1 MLSKMPTLTTGAGGT
16 RVGNRSL
23 MHEVVY
29 ECPNNGW
36 GFPSTGT
43 RRRDARYSVHAKY
56 FHSKNHKIC
65 NRLCM
70 SIP

>member
-1 MLSKMPTLTTGAGGT
+1 MLTLTTGAGGT

-43 RRRDARYSVHAKY
+43 KRRDVIQS
-56 FHSKNHKIC
+56 SEQ
-65 NRLCM
+65 
-70 SIP
+70 S

>member
-1 MLSKMPTLTTGAGGT
+1 MTGPGGT
-16 RVGNRSL
+16 RIGNRSL

-43 RRRDARYSVHAKY
+43 KSRGEIQREIA
-56 FHSKNHKIC
+56 
-65 NRLCM
+65 
-70 SIP
+70 